1 VALSSKLFTEESPGR
16 QRLADCAKSHSGN
29 FYVGKPSTPG
39 TQDAVKRIQHALR
52 SQGFSISDTAG
63 DYGQSTAKAV
73 FEFKKAHRPP
83 ILGPGQKVP
92 DSVVGIGTIA
102 ALDEANNKKPPGPLP
117 PTPTPPVPPKPNPA
131 PPPKPTPPPPPRPKS
146 TDVAWTFTLVLAA
159 DIAGFIRF
167 NLRITDPESGQS
179 DDLILNR
186 AGRTFT
192 NSLGFTVDCNQTG
205 TMMLPFTITL
215 DAIRG
220 SFASVGFAAAG
231 SSKLLRGNLLLLKA
245 EDESGPALNA
255 SAAITGTAREVP
267 ALGGSLIAGG
277 ILVS

>member
-1 VALSSKLFTEESPGR
+1 MALSSKLFTEESPGR